1 MTNNYNCEDCGII
14 LTETPAVVTL
24 TREEAAKIAA
34 DVFNCNNGD
43 SVECAHKRSL
53 ALKTMNHITFSK
65 CDRFDLDDILDRLGC

>member
-1 MTNNYNCEDCGII
+1 MTNDYISEDCGII
-14 LTETPAVVTL
+14 FTEIPPVVTL
-24 TREEAAKIAA
+24 TRAEAAKIAA
-34 DVFNCNNGD
+34 DAFNSNNGD